1 MRVMITGANGFVGR
15 ALVQRLLDTNQLRG
29 QPISA
34 LILVDKELAGFT
46 DDKRLRRHCG
56 SITDAALLRRA
67 LADGIDVVFHLV
79 SVPGGAAE
87 QQYSLGY
94 QVNLLASLELLDQ
107 LREQPGVP
115 VLVYASSVAV
125 YGGDLP
131 ARMDERAV
139 PHPQISY
146 GAHKVMVETALN
158 DLARRG
164 EVDGRAVRLP
174 GIVARPREPNGLR
187 SAFMS
192 DLLQAF
198 AQGEPYCCPVSPQ
211 AQAWWMS
218 VRCCVDNLLRA
229 AELPTAE
236 LGESRVWQLPLLHL
250 SIAQVIDALAAA
262 YGQERRGLISF
273 APDAGLQA
281 LFGSFPAMKTP
292 LARALGFRH
301 DGSAAALI
309 RNSLKPAA
317 SARRARGRVAL
328 GVTDHATD

>member
-1 MRVMITGANGFVGR
+1 MRVMITGANGFIGR
-15 ALVQRLLDTNQLRG
+15 ALVTRLLESGELRG
-29 QPISA
+29 RPISTVILLDKA
-34 LILVDKELAGFT
+34 LVGFAE
-46 DDKRLRRHCG
+46 DQRLRRHYG
-56 SITDAALLRRA
+56 SVTDAALLRRA

-79 SVPGGAAE
+79 SIPGGAAE
-87 QQYSLGY
+87 EHYSLGY

-107 LREQPGVP
+107 LRDQPGPP

-131 ARMDERAV
+131 GRLDERAV
-139 PHPQISY
+139 PRPQLSY
-146 GAHKVMVETALN
+146 GTHKLMVEMALS

-192 DLLQAF
+192 DLLHAF
-198 AQGEPYCCPVSPQ
+198 AEGQSYCCPVSPQ

-218 VRCCVDNLLRA
+218 VKCCVDNLLRA
-229 AELPTAE
+229 AELQAGE
-236 LGESRVWQLPLLHL
+236 LGDSRVWQLPLLHL

-262 YGQERRGLISF
+262 YGQERRALIRF

-281 LFGSFPAMKTP
+281 LFGQFPAMKTP
-292 LARALGFRH
+292 QARALGFRH
-301 DGSAAALI
+301 DGSASALI
-309 RNSLKPAA
+309 RNSLNTAA
-317 SARRARGRVAL
+317 SARRARGRVMT
-328 GVTDHATD
+328 GVTENAID

>member
-46 DDKRLRRHCG
+46 EDKRMRRHCG

-125 YGGDLP
+125 YGGDLS
-131 ARMDERAV
+131 ARINERAV
-139 PHPQISY
+139 PRPQLSY

-192 DLLQAF
+192 DLLHAF

-218 VRCCVDNLLRA
+218 VRCCIDNLLRA

-317 SARRARGRVAL
+317 PARRARGRVAL
-328 GVTDHATD
+328 GVTNHATD